1 VTTYAEIDSPPGGE
15 PERGYGAGL
24 AMLWNSAGHL
34 ELAGR
39 ETSAAARTG
48 VRVGTPLT
56 VELR

>member
-1 VTTYAEIDSPPGGE
+1 
-15 PERGYGAGL
+15 
-24 AMLWNSAGHL
+24 MLWNSAGHL